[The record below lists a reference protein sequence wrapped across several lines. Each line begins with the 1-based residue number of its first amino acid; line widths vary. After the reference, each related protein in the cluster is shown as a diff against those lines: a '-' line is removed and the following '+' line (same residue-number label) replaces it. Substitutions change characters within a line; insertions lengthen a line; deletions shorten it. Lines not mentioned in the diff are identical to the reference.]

1 MGLFEILRMPE
12 VIGAFFGAFFAVL
25 LGFAANMFKNYV
37 TELRRSRN
45 ERSTVLKLLYHELNN
60 VKEHTK
66 TILEAMEKF
75 GAPTGYLQKLPLSNW
90 DNLKNSERFTQFLAD
105 EFFMDVNDKMCQIE
119 SVNKVLDDY
128 FMMRN
133 QTLLGFAILMYKETP
148 ARVDALMKK
157 IELKLKLK
165 KVV

>member
-1 MGLFEILRMPE
+1 MPE

-37 TELRRSRN
+37 TEWRRIRN

-66 TILEAMEKF
+66 AILEAIEKL
-75 GAPTGYLQKLPLSNW
+75 GVPTGYLQKLPLSNW

-105 EFFMDVNDKMCQIE
+105 EFFMDVNDKMRQIE
-119 SVNKVLDDY
+119 LINKMLDDY
-128 FMMRN
+128 FMMRE
-133 QTLLGFAILMYKETP
+133 QTLLGTAVLMYKETP
-148 ARVDALMKK
+148 ARVDALMNK
-157 IELKLKLK
+157 IELELKLK
-165 KVV
+165 KVM